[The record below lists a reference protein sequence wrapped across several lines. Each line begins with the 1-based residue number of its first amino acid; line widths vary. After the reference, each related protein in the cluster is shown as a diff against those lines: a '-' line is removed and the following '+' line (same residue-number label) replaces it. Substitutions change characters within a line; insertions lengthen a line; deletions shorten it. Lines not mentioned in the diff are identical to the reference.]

1 MKTISKSKGS
11 IREAMREEMGDM
23 ADDYTDDDLSGYLI
37 QQDDDGNRM
46 VTEPAPHHEPRCY
59 NVRTNTGGRRFV
71 CWA

>member
-11 IREAMREEMGDM
+11 IREAMREEMGDI
-23 ADDYTDDDLSGYLI
+23 ADDYTDDDLAGYLI

-46 VTEPAPHHEPRCY
+46 ITKPAPDDEPRSY
-59 NVRTNTGGRRFV
+59 NVSTNTGGRRFV